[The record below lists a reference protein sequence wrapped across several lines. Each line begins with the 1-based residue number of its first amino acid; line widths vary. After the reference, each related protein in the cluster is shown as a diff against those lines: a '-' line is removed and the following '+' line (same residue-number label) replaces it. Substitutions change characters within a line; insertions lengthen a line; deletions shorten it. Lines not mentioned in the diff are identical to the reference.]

1 MDGLAR
7 PYGRTCNS
15 ETMQPAATPAASGYR
30 MPAEWEPHAGCL
42 MAWPS
47 RAALWGDRLGEA
59 MDDYASVAGAIARF
73 EPVVMV
79 CNPGHAGEVAFRCG
93 DGVTAVEMPIDDS
106 WSRDSGPAFV
116 RNADGDVAAVAFGFN
131 AWGNRW
137 HPHGD
142 DALLGR
148 RTAEGLGLQ
157 CFEAPF
163 VLEGGSFF
171 VDGEGTVITTE
182 QCLLD
187 PNRNPHL
194 SRAQIEDGLRA
205 YLGATTVIWLP
216 FGHSLDTGPAGT
228 DGHID
233 GVLQY
238 ISPGRVM
245 LELVA
250 DPSSPEHER
259 GLANLAVL
267 RASRDAA
274 GREFTIDLLDPG
286 ADAAISYANH
296 YLANGAVI
304 VPVGDAGD
312 DDALAALQAMHPTR
326 EVVGVPGRVLA
337 HGGGG
342 PHCITQQIPAGVD
355 LSPLTAPRR

>member
-1 MDGLAR
+1 MGS
-7 PYGRTCNS
+7 PGGRTCHS
-15 ETMQPAATPAASGYR
+15 EAMDAVATPAAAGFH

-47 RAALWGDRLGEA
+47 RAALWADRLGEA
-59 MDDYASVAGAIARF
+59 MDDYAAVASAIARF

-79 CNPGHAGEVAFRCG
+79 CSPGHADEVTSRCG
-93 DGVTAVEMPIDDS
+93 DGVTTLEIPIDDS

-116 RNADGDVAAVAFGFN
+116 RNAAGEIAVVAFGFN

-148 RTAEGLGLQ
+148 RIAERFGLP

-171 VDGEGTVITTE
+171 VDGQGTVITTE
-182 QCLLD
+182 QCLLS

-194 SRAQIEDGLRA
+194 SRQQIEDALCA
-205 YLGATTVIWLP
+205 HLGATTVIWLP

-238 ISPGRVM
+238 IAPGRVM
-245 LELVA
+245 LEVVA
-250 DPSSPEHER
+250 DPASPEHER

-274 GREFTIDLLDPG
+274 SREFEIDMLDPG
-286 ADAAISYANH
+286 ADATISYANH

-304 VPVGDAGD
+304 VPVGDPGD
-312 DDALAALQAMHPTR
+312 DAALAALQAVHPTR

-355 LSPLTAPRR
+355 LSTIARPTR

>member
-1 MDGLAR
+1 MSTATTDTTT
-7 PYGRTCNS
+7 PS
-15 ETMQPAATPAASGYR
+15 AAGFA

-47 RAALWGDRLGEA
+47 RAALWGAKLAAAKQE
-59 MDDYASVAGAIARF
+59 YAAVARAIARF

-79 CNPGHAGEVAFRCG
+79 CNPGHAAEVREHCG
-93 DGVTAVEMPIDDS
+93 AGTTALDIPIDDS
-106 WSRDSGPAFV
+106 WARDSGPAFV
-116 RNADGDVAAVAFGFN
+116 RNAAGEVAVVAFGFN

-137 HPHGD
+137 HPHDSDAALGGRLA
-142 DALLGR
+142 DALRLP
-148 RTAEGLGLQ
+148 
-157 CFEAPF
+157 CFRAPV

-194 SRAQIEDGLRA
+194 TRAQIEQGLKDH
-205 YLGATTVIWLP
+205 LGATTVIWLP

-238 ISPGRVM
+238 AAPGRVL
-245 LELVA
+245 LELVS
-250 DPSSPEHER
+250 DPTSPEHER
-259 GLANLAVL
+259 GLANLAAL
-267 RASRDAA
+267 RAGRDAA
-274 GREFTIDLLDPG
+274 GREFEITILDPG
-286 ADAAISYANH
+286 PDAAVSYANH

-304 VPVGDAGD
+304 VPVGGDAATD
-312 DDALAALQAMHPTR
+312 EHALAVLRELHPDR
-326 EVVGVPGRVLA
+326 EVVPVPGEVLA
-337 HGGGG
+337 LGGGG
-342 PHCITQQIPAGVD
+342 PHCITQQIPAGVE
-355 LSPLTAPRR
+355 LPN